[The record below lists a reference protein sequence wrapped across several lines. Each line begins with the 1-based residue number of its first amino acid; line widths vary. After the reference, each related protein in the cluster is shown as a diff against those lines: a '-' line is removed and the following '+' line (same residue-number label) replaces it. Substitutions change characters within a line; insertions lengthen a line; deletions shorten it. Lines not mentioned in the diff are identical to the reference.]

1 MQTIVAGEGTSEDDP
16 AAGDVHL
23 LSQPVQCV
31 VIGLVI
37 LLTVASNVSIIL
49 NIGLSELKRR
59 NTNFVL
65 IKHLC
70 IVDLCGAILIV
81 PVPLAATIQ
90 GKDNFVLIKHLCI
103 ADNSHCAG
111 AACSYNTR

>member
-1 MQTIVAGEGTSEDDP
+1 MAESGGL
-16 AAGDVHL
+16 HL
-23 LSQPVQCV
+23 LSQPLQC
-31 VIGLVI
+31 ILIILVI

-49 NIGLSELKRR
+49 NISLNELKRR

-90 GKDNFVLIKHLCI
+90 GN
-103 ADNSHCAG
+103 
-111 AACSYNTR
+111 